1 MRTNQFFPQGAF
13 VMTMRHAASLL
24 GLLSQ
29 LLYLVAMPAR
39 GQSTNATINGQV
51 TDAQGR
57 AVPGTEVDALT

>member
-1 MRTNQFFPQGAF
+1 
-13 VMTMRHAASLL
+13 MTMRHAASLL